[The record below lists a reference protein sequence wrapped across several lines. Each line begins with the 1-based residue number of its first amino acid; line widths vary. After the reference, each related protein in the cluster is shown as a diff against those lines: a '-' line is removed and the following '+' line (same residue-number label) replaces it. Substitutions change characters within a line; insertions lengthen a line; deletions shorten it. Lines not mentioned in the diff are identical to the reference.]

1 VIHLNSPKYFHIR
14 HKIQLVQGD
23 LMVEEKKEE
32 TIEEP
37 KVGVYVCHCGINIG
51 GVVDIPAVTEYAK
64 TLPNVVIAN
73 EYKYYCSDPGQM
85 EIQKDIKEQGLN
97 RVVVAACS
105 PRLHEPTFRRAV
117 EEAGLNPYLFE
128 FANLRE
134 HDSWVHQ
141 NEPVAAT
148 EKAKDLVRMA
158 VAKAR
163 LLEPLEASIVDV
175 NNKAMVIG
183 GGVAGIQAALD
194 LADMGFKTYMV
205 EKQPTIGGRMGQLDK
220 TFPTL
225 DCSMCILAPKM
236 VDVGKHENIELM
248 TYAEV
253 KEVDG
258 YIGNFTVK
266 VEKKPRYIDEEL
278 CVGCGSCVE
287 VCPIEMPNYFDE
299 GIGMVKAAYI
309 PFPQAVPLCATIDK
323 DYCIECKLCDQI
335 CERGAVKHDQEPEEI
350 ELDLGTIIVAT
361 GYDPY
366 DPTEKLEYGYGS
378 HTNVIT
384 GMELERQINASGPT
398 EGKVIKPSD
407 GEKPKRVAFIHCVGS
422 RDEQIGK
429 PYCSR
434 VCCMYAMKNAQ
445 LIKDKMPDTEVVLY
459 YMDIRAFGKGFEEFY
474 KRSQEKY
481 GIKFVRGRPAEV
493 IENSDLTLTVRGEDT
508 LLGKVTEYD
517 YDMVVLGV
525 GLAPPEGSEDLRQ
538 TIGLSKSADGFLM
551 EAHPKLRPVDTLTD
565 GVYLAGVSQGPKDIP
580 DAVAQASGAAARA
593 AIPMVK
599 GKVAIEPII
608 ATTDLDVCGGCEVCL
623 ELCPYGAVE
632 RADEQVNV
640 NVALCKGCGTCVA
653 ACPSGAMDQ
662 QHFKTEQIMAQ
673 IEAAMNEPAK

>member
-1 VIHLNSPKYFHIR
+1 
-14 HKIQLVQGD
+14 
-23 LMVEEKKEE
+23 MAEEKRDIEN
-32 TIEEP
+32 EEP
-37 KVGVYVCHCGINIG
+37 RIGVYVCHCGINIG
-51 GVVDIPAVTEYAK
+51 GVVDVPAIAEYAK
-64 TLPNVVIAN
+64 TLPNVVLAKD
-73 EYKYYCSDPGQM
+73 YKYYCSDPGQQA
-85 EIQKDIKEQGLN
+85 IQEDIKEHNLN
-97 RVVVAACS
+97 RIVVAACS
-105 PRLHEPTFRRAV
+105 PRLHEPTFRRCV
-117 EEAGLNPYLFE
+117 QEAGLNQFLFE
-128 FANLRE
+128 FANIRE
-134 HDSWVHQ
+134 HNSWVHMSQ
-141 NEPVAAT
+141 PEEAT
-148 EKAKDLVRMA
+148 EKAKDLTRMA
-158 VAKAR
+158 VAKTR
-163 LLEPLEASIVDV
+163 LLEPLEASTVDV
-175 NNKAMVIG
+175 NDKAMVIG

-194 LADMGFKTYMV
+194 LADMGFKTYMI

-253 KEVDG
+253 REVHG
-258 YIGNFTVK
+258 YIGNFQVK
-266 VEKKPRYIDEEL
+266 VEKKPRYINEED

-335 CERGAVKHDQEPEEI
+335 CERGAVVHDQESEFV
-350 ELDLGTIIVAT
+350 DLEVGTIIVAT

-366 DPTEKLEYGYGS
+366 DPTEKLEYGYGA

-384 GMELERQINASGPT
+384 AMEIERMINASGPT
-398 EGKVIKPSD
+398 EGKVLKPSD
-407 GEKPKRVAFIHCVGS
+407 MEKPKRVAFIHCVGS

-434 VCCMYAMKNAQ
+434 VCCMYSMKNAQ
-445 LIKDKMPDTEVVLY
+445 LIKDKMPDAEVTLY

-493 IENSDLTLTVRGEDT
+493 IENPDLTLTVRGEDT
-508 LLGKVTEYD
+508 LLSKVTEYD
-517 YDMVVLGV
+517 YDMVVLSI
-525 GLAPPEGSEDLRQ
+525 GLVPPEGSEQLRQ
-538 TIGLSKSADGFLM
+538 TIGLSRSADGFLM

-580 DAVAQASGAAARA
+580 DAVAQGSGAAARA

-599 GKVAIEPII
+599 GEVEIEPIV
-608 ATTDLDVCGGCEVCL
+608 ATTDEDICGACEVCV
-623 ELCPYGAVE
+623 ELCPYGAIAIE
-632 RADEQVNV
+632 DEQASV

-662 QHFKTEQIMAQ
+662 QHFKTAQIMAQ
-673 IEAAMNEPAK
+673 IEAALEPIGK

>member
-1 VIHLNSPKYFHIR
+1 
-14 HKIQLVQGD
+14 
-23 LMVEEKKEE
+23 MAEERDVSN
-32 TIEEP
+32 EEP
-37 KVGVYVCHCGINIG
+37 RIGVYVCHCGINIG
-51 GVVDIPAVTEYAK
+51 GVVDVPAVAEYAK
-64 TLPNVVIAN
+64 TLPNVVIAKD
-73 EYKYYCSDPGQM
+73 YKYYCSDPGQQV
-85 EIQKDIKEQGLN
+85 IQDDIKEHNLN
-97 RVVVAACS
+97 RIVVAACS
-105 PRLHEPTFRRAV
+105 PRLHEPTFRRCV
-117 EEAGLNPYLFE
+117 REAGLNQFLFE

-134 HDSWVHQ
+134 HDSWVHMG
-141 NEPVAAT
+141 EPEAAT
-148 EKAKDLVRMA
+148 EKAKDLTRMA

-163 LLEPLEASIVDV
+163 LLEPLEASVVSVD
-175 NNKAMVIG
+175 NKAMVIG
-183 GGVAGIQAALD
+183 GGVAGIQSALD
-194 LADMGFKTYMV
+194 LADMGFQTYMI

-248 TYAEV
+248 TYSEV
-253 KEVDG
+253 REVDG
-258 YIGNFTVK
+258 YIGNFKVK

-335 CERGAVKHDQEPEEI
+335 CERGAVKHDQESEFVDI
-350 ELDLGTIIVAT
+350 EVGTIIVAT

-366 DPTEKLEYGYGS
+366 NPAEKLEYGYGAHS
-378 HTNVIT
+378 NVIT
-384 GMELERQINASGPT
+384 AMEIERMINASGPT
-398 EGKVIKPSD
+398 EGHVVKPSD
-407 GEKPKRVAFIHCVGS
+407 HKTPKRVAFIHCVGS

-434 VCCMYAMKNAQ
+434 VCCMYSMKNAQ
-445 LIKDKMPDTEVVLY
+445 LIIDHEPDTEVTLY

-474 KRSQEKY
+474 KNSQEKY

-493 IENSDLTLTVRGEDT
+493 IENDDLTLTVRGEDT
-508 LLGKVTEYD
+508 LLNTVTEYD
-517 YDMVVLGV
+517 YDLVVLSV
-525 GLAPPEGSEDLRQ
+525 GLVPPEGSETLRQ
-538 TIGLSKSADGFLM
+538 TIGLSKSGDGFLM

-565 GVYLAGVSQGPKDIP
+565 GVYLAGVAQGPKDIP
-580 DAVAQASGAAARA
+580 DAVAQGSGAAARA

-599 GKVAIEPII
+599 GEVEIEPII
-608 ATTDLDVCGGCEVCL
+608 ATTDADVCGACEVCV
-623 ELCPYGAVE
+623 ELCPYGAVAIE
-632 RADEQVNV
+632 NDQATV
-640 NVALCKGCGTCVA
+640 NVALCKGCGTCVG

-662 QHFKTEQIMAQ
+662 NHFKTDQIMAQ
-673 IEAAMNEPAK
+673 IEAALEDGK